1 MSIRNV
7 KQCVYTAS
15 NANSQCKLRPVF
27 RVKTQRNRHMNE
39 SCHSHDMQVSNCD
52 VHVLSCC
59 LSSYV
64 VHVMCVKCVTFVLS
78 LSHTRLCYHSVC
90 HVCALTQSYA
100 LCYHSVIRLTTTGLF
115 VTYNQSL
122 EEAPGSLS
130 LRAQQVRVEIPKRQL
145 ATEMIGCCYCSW
157 LGRSATHCDT
167 YCNTLQHILQH
178 TATHTATHCNTY
190 CNTLQHIPAGT

>member
-1 MSIRNV
+1 
-7 KQCVYTAS
+7 
-15 NANSQCKLRPVF
+15 
-27 RVKTQRNRHMNE
+27 
-39 SCHSHDMQVSNCD
+39 
-52 VHVLSCC
+52 VLSLFICRAC
-59 LSSYV
+59 HVCQVCHICAITQSY
-64 VHVMCVKCVTFVLS
+64 TFVLS
-78 LSHTRLCYHSVC
+78 LSVSRLCYHSVC

-157 LGRSATHCDT
+157 LRRSATHCDT